1 MMKTRSKGLWLV
13 AALYSSVLIGPI
25 VDRAEGGFAVTSD
38 AGSPSGSGP
47 FTWSYSLQ
55 LPFGEEIDPGNFFR
69 IYDFGRYVG
78 TVGGPG
84 SIAAPAG
91 WTTATAYSNP
101 TPPPSVILNHGDDP
115 AIANLIFT
123 YTGPKI
129 VNSIP
134 NTVLT
139 LAGFSA
145 QSVTSITGGPK
156 DFVSQDTR
164 TSDSSALDL
173 RGDVR
178 VPAVVPEPV
187 ALVSGGIGAILLGM
201 GWLSVRRWS
210 SRHSNSD
217 TNTR

>member
-1 MMKTRSKGLWLV
+1 MMKTRGKGLWLV
-13 AALYSSVLIGPI
+13 VTLYSSVLIGPMLG
-25 VDRAEGGFAVTSD
+25 RADGGFTVTID

-55 LPFGEEIDPGNFFR
+55 LPYGEEIDPGNFFR
-69 IYDFGRYVG
+69 IYDFGSYVG
-78 TVGGPG
+78 TVGGSG

-91 WTTATAYSNP
+91 WTTATAYSNA

-123 YTGPKI
+123 YSGPKI
-129 VNSIP
+129 VNSVP

-145 QSVTSITGGPK
+145 KSVTSITGGPK

-164 TSDSSALDL
+164 TSDSSPLDL
-173 RGDVR
+173 RGDAR

-187 ALVSGGIGAILLGM
+187 ALISGAIGAILLGM
-201 GWLSVRRWS
+201 GWLSVLRRS
-210 SRHSNSD
+210 SSHSKSDMNSP
-217 TNTR
+217 